1 MSEIRIINRTAVHE
15 HALRCS
21 KALRAGKFT
30 RVGEAFFDEV
40 EADVER
46 LVREVINK
54 YPVDNFV
61 EPSPTTNFATGY
73 LVDKTREVLDMVI
86 AKMIQRK
93 VRAHPSCGCTL
104 QNTY

>member
-1 MSEIRIINRTAVHE
+1 MSEIRIINRSAVHE

-21 KALRAGKFT
+21 KAFRAGKFT
-30 RVGEAFFDEV
+30 RVGEAFIDEV

-46 LVREVINK
+46 LVREIVNK
-54 YPVDNFV
+54 YPVDNLV
-61 EPSPTTNFATGY
+61 EASPNTSFATGY
-73 LVDKTREVLDMVI
+73 LMDKTREVLDLVI

-93 VRAHPSCGCTL
+93 VRAHPSMGCTL